1 MQFEKKKNMFIRFY
15 VFRFIQAMLVIPQKL
30 YEQFTR
36 KTIQYLGP
44 VFTAAQNFVFSGKKL
59 VNGKPFL
66 ECGRFFPP
74 TKIFSTVNKLQRSHT
89 VENIWRPTI
98 FCQATKSFV
107 L

>member
-1 MQFEKKKNMFIRFY
+1 MFIGFC

-36 KTIQYLGP
+36 KAIQYLGP
-44 VFTAAQNFVFSGKKL
+44 AFTTAPNFVCSGKKL

-74 TKIFSTVNKLQRSHT
+74 TKIFSTVNKLQRSLT
-89 VENIWRPTI
+89 VKDIWRRTI

>member
-1 MQFEKKKNMFIRFY
+1 MFICFY

-44 VFTAAQNFVFSGKKL
+44 VFTTAPNFVCSGKKL

-89 VENIWRPTI
+89 VENVWRPTI
-98 FCQATKSFV
+98 FCQATTSFV